1 MTIKDFALY
10 VLNINKLKKIKLIV
24 SDIDGVMTDG
34 KLIFDSNGVESKF
47 FNTLDGMGIVM
58 ALKSGIKIAVISG
71 SRANCVMERFDK
83 FKAHNF
89 EDLILGE
96 EYKMR
101 SLLTLIKKYSLNIEE
116 VAYIGDDIVDL
127 APIKYVGVSFVP
139 KNAVKDVKRFA
150 DIVINKNGG
159 DGAVRVAID
168 MILKAKGIYNEV
180 IKEFCEY

>member
-139 KNAVKDVKRFA
+139 KNAVTDVKRFA

>member
-1 MTIKDFALY
+1 MTIKDFASY
-10 VLNINKLKKIKLIV
+10 IFNIKKLKKIKLIV

-71 SRANCVMERFDK
+71 SRANCVKERFDK

-89 EDLILGE
+89 EDLIFGE
-96 EYKMR
+96 EYKMP
-101 SLLTLIKKYSLNIEE
+101 SLLTLIKKYSLNREE
-116 VAYIGDDIVDL
+116 VAYIGDDVIDL

-139 KNAVKDVKRFA
+139 KNAIKDLKKAA

-180 IKEFCEY
+180 IKEFSEY

>member
-10 VLNINKLKKIKLIV
+10 ILNINKLKKIKLIV

-71 SRANCVMERFDK
+71 SRANCVRERFDK

-139 KNAVKDVKRFA
+139 KNAVKDVKKFA

>member
-71 SRANCVMERFDK
+71 SRANCVRKRFDK

>member
-10 VLNINKLKKIKLIV
+10 ILNINKLKKIKLIV

-47 FNTLDGMGIVM
+47 FNTLDGMGIIM

-71 SRANCVMERFDK
+71 SRANCVRERFDK

-139 KNAVKDVKRFA
+139 KNAVKDVKKFA

>member
-10 VLNINKLKKIKLIV
+10 ILNINKLKKIKLIV

>member
-10 VLNINKLKKIKLIV
+10 ILNINKLKKIKLIV

-71 SRANCVMERFDK
+71 SRANCVRKRFDK

-139 KNAVKDVKRFA
+139 KNAVKDVKKFA

>member
-10 VLNINKLKKIKLIV
+10 ILNINKLKKIKLIV

-71 SRANCVMERFDK
+71 SRANCVRKRFDK

>member
-1 MTIKDFALY
+1 MTIKDFASY
-10 VLNINKLKKIKLIV
+10 IFNINKLKKIKLIV

-34 KLIFDSNGVESKF
+34 KLIFDNNGVESKF

-71 SRANCVMERFDK
+71 SRANCVRERFDK

-96 EYKMR
+96 EYKMP
-101 SLLTLIKKYSLNIEE
+101 SLLTLIKKYSLNREE
-116 VAYIGDDIVDL
+116 VAYIGDDVIDL

-139 KNAVKDVKRFA
+139 KNAIKDLKKAA

-168 MILKAKGIYNEV
+168 MILKAKGLYNEV
-180 IKEFCEY
+180 IKEFSEY

>member
-10 VLNINKLKKIKLIV
+10 ILNINKLKKIKLIV

-34 KLIFDSNGVESKF
+34 KLIFDNNGVESKF

-71 SRANCVMERFDK
+71 SRANCVRKRFDK

-139 KNAVKDVKRFA
+139 KNAVKDVKKFA

>member
-10 VLNINKLKKIKLIV
+10 ILNINKLKKIKLIV

-71 SRANCVMERFDK
+71 SRANCVRERFDK

>member
-1 MTIKDFALY
+1 MTIKDFVSY
-10 VLNINKLKKIKLIV
+10 ILNINKLKKIKLIV

-34 KLIFDSNGVESKF
+34 KLIFDNNGVESKF

-58 ALKSGIKIAVISG
+58 ALKSGSK
-71 SRANCVMERFDK
+71 ANCVRERFDK

-96 EYKMR
+96 EYKMP
-101 SLLTLIKKYSLNIEE
+101 SLLTLIKKYSLNREE
-116 VAYIGDDIVDL
+116 VAYIGDDIIDL

-139 KNAVKDVKRFA
+139 KNAIKDLKKSA

-180 IKEFCEY
+180 IKEFSEY

>member
-10 VLNINKLKKIKLIV
+10 ILNINKLKKIKLIV

-71 SRANCVMERFDK
+71 SRANCVRERFDK

-127 APIKYVGVSFVP
+127 VPIKYVGVSFVP
-139 KNAVKDVKRFA
+139 KNAVKDVKKFA